1 MMYNMLHTKNVVT
14 IAASGLQL
22 ADNMNGKIFIHW
34 NVLYPS
40 TFLLVG
46 DNRQNHDSDEKVT

>member
-34 NVLYPS
+34 NVLCPS

-46 DNRQNHDSDEKVT
+46 DNRQNHDSDE